1 GYEMP
6 LPPDLPAG
14 EYQLSLQFADTA
26 PVVLGT
32 VTLTATPPTDDETPT
47 HELRVM
53 FGDVLALAGYNVDKN
68 DRAVPVDERR
78 PLVVAPGDWISYTL
92 FWQPLTLIT
101 TNYHGF
107 IHLVD
112 IDGAPL
118 AQKDQLAGSLI
129 RPPLL
134 WAPYSLAA
142 DRYKLRIPADA
153 PSGLYWPRF
162 GLYDFKTLERLPAYD
177 RDNILLP
184 NGPELPPIK
193 VVAAAPDPTPTHPLT
208 IQIGDLATLLGY
220 DLTLPTAPQ
229 PGDSFTLTL
238 YYRVNATTDVGYTQF
253 VHIYNPTLGMAA
265 QTDRPPGGG
274 ANPTWAWTPGEIIA
288 ESINLVIQ
296 PDTPDGS
303 YELLVGL
310 YDPATG
316 DRLPL
321 ILERGEALP
330 NGQVPLQQIQ
340 IGE

>member
-1 GYEMP
+1 MS
-6 LPPDLPAG
+6 AV
-14 EYQLSLQFADTA
+14 LSWWR
-26 PVVLGT
+26 LG
-32 VTLTATPPTDDETPT
+32 L
-47 HELRVM
+47 
-53 FGDVLALAGYNVDKN
+53 
-68 DRAVPVDERR
+68 
-78 PLVVAPGDWISYTL
+78 
-92 FWQPLTLIT
+92 
-101 TNYHGF
+101 
-107 IHLVD
+107 
-112 IDGAPL
+112 
-118 AQKDQLAGSLI
+118 DQLHALLAAAHADHHQLPRLHPPGGHRRRAAGAEGSTGRFVD

-134 WAPYSLAA
+134 WDPYSLAA
-142 DRYKLRIPADA
+142 DRYKLRIPTDA